1 MTNSA
6 AVLADAAAYAAA
18 VEEASRAAAAYYA
31 TGESTLD
38 DDAYDRLARGIA
50 AYEAAHPDEIHE
62 SSPTGKVAGGAAVG
76 DVPHTVPMLSLDN
89 VFSAEQFVSWTASL
103 ERRIGRPVAAWSVEP
118 KLDGLAVAARYRA
131 GRLERLITRGDG
143 TAGEDVSHAAAAV
156 VGLPE
161 RLYAPVTLEVRGEIL
176 MTNEQFEQGNAI
188 RTEHGG
194 APSPT
199 RATEL
204 RAPCAPRTGPTGWR
218 RRSSRTGPC
227 RSPVRGD
234 HQDPHRAA
242 PQRTPRVRRGARRAH
257 GRGHGGG
264 AGPGVH
270 RGGVQARVEEI
281 AALRAA
287 LPFGIDGIVIKAD
300 LAADQREAGSGTRA
314 PRWAIAHK
322 LPAVEKI
329 TRLLSVEWNVG
340 RTGIIAPRAVL
351 EPVEIDGSTVGY
363 ATLHNPADI
372 TRRDLRLG
380 DQVMVYKAGDI
391 IPRIE
396 APVAHL
402 RTGDETPIAFPE
414 SCPQCGSEIDM
425 SEQRWRCARGRNC
438 RLVAS
443 VSYAAGRDQLDIEG
457 LGATRVVQLV
467 DAGLVTDFAD
477 LFTLERDQLLA
488 LDRMGETST
497 DNLLAA
503 IETARSRP
511 LSRVF
516 CALGVRGTG
525 RSMSRRI
532 ARYFATMDRIVAAD
546 AESLQRVDGIGKEK
560 AAAVV
565 EELAELAPLIGKLV
579 RAGVTMTEPGA
590 TPPPEPGTEEQ
601 EGAGAG
607 AELPL
612 AGMKVVVTG
621 AMTGALE
628 KLSRNQMNELI
639 ERAGGKSS
647 SSVSART
654 SLLVAGE
661 KAGSKRTKAEG
672 LGIRI
677 ADPEEFAELL
687 ADFLT
692 GRAGRSRRP
701 GQPGGP
707 ARPARPWGLSR
718 WRRPLWRWPPWQRLW
733 RRPRLGGTPGRR
745 RSCRPCRRRRP
756 GRPCGPCRSRGWS
769 GPLSGARPE
778 LTGSAFESVRK
789 WLSLTRYCIVRAW
802 PCLAISGPMGA
813 WTAVDGRP
821 GVRGDA
827 FSVRRT
833 ATQPCRPPAGPPR
846 QGARAARRRPRPVR

>member
-1 MTNSA
+1 MVAMTNSA

-18 VEEASRAAAAYYA
+18 VEEASLAAAAYYA
-31 TGESTLD
+31 TGESALD

-50 AYEAAHPDEIHE
+50 AYEADHPEEVLAD
-62 SSPTGKVAGGAAVG
+62 SPTGKVAGGAAVG
-76 DVPHTVPMLSLDN
+76 DVPHTRPMLSLDN
-89 VFSAEQFVSWTASL
+89 VFSAEQFVTWTASL
-103 ERRIGRPVAAWSVEP
+103 ERRIGRPVTAWSVEP
-118 KLDGLAVAARYRA
+118 KLDGLAVAARYRD
-131 GRLERLITRGDG
+131 GRFERLITRGDG
-143 TAGEDVSHAAAAV
+143 TAGEDVSHAAGAV

-161 RLYAPVTLEVRGEIL
+161 RLAAPVTIEVRGEIL
-176 MTNEQFEQGNAI
+176 MTNEQFEKGNAI

-194 APSPT
+194 APFANPRNGAAGTLRAKDRAYRVETTFFAYGALPLPDSGELAATLAELPHSEVLAYVAGLGVHT
-199 RATEL
+199 AAGTDVAPLRATTAEE
-204 RAPCAPRTGPTGWR
+204 
-218 RRSSRTGPC
+218 
-227 RSPVRGD
+227 
-234 HQDPHRAA
+234 
-242 PQRTPRVRRGARRAH
+242 
-257 GRGHGGG
+257 
-264 AGPGVH
+264 
-270 RGGVQARVEEI
+270 VQARVDGI
-281 AALRAA
+281 GALRAS

-314 PRWAIAHK
+314 PRWAIAYK

-329 TRLLSVEWNVG
+329 TRLLAVEWNVG

-396 APVAHL
+396 APVVHL

-414 SCPQCGSEIDM
+414 SCPQCGSDIDT
-425 SEQRWRCARGRNC
+425 SEQRWRCTRGRDC

-457 LGATRVVQLV
+457 LGSTRVVQLV

-477 LFTLERDQLLA
+477 LFTLEREQLLA

-503 IETARSRP
+503 IETARTRP

-546 AESLQRVDGIGKEK
+546 TETLQRVDGIGKEK

-565 EELAELAPLIGKLV
+565 AELVELAPLIGKLV
-579 RAGVTMTEPGA
+579 AAGVSMTEPGA
-590 TPPPEPGTEEQ
+590 TPPPEPGTEE
-601 EGAGAG
+601 EAAAAAGADPEAGGGAGTG
-607 AELPL
+607 STLPL
-612 AGMKVVVTG
+612 AGMTVVVTG
-621 AMTGALE
+621 AMSGALE

-647 SSVSART
+647 SSVSKRT

-661 KAGSKRTKAEG
+661 KAGSKRTKAEE
-672 LGIRI
+672 LGVRI
-677 ADPEEFAELL
+677 AVPEEFAELVGAFL
-687 ADFLT
+687 AV
-692 GRAGRSRRP
+692 GEEA
-701 GQPGGP
+701 
-707 ARPARPWGLSR
+707 
-718 WRRPLWRWPPWQRLW
+718 
-733 RRPRLGGTPGRR
+733 
-745 RSCRPCRRRRP
+745 
-756 GRPCGPCRSRGWS
+756 
-769 GPLSGARPE
+769 
-778 LTGSAFESVRK
+778 
-789 WLSLTRYCIVRAW
+789 
-802 PCLAISGPMGA
+802 
-813 WTAVDGRP
+813 
-821 GVRGDA
+821 
-827 FSVRRT
+827 
-833 ATQPCRPPAGPPR
+833 
-846 QGARAARRRPRPVR
+846 

>member
-176 MTNEQFEQGNAI
+176 MTNEQFAQGNAI

-194 APSPT
+194 APFANPRNGAAGTLRAKDRAYRVETTFFAYGALPLAGSGEITETLTELPHSELLAYVAGLGVHT
-199 RATEL
+199 AAATEV
-204 RAPCAPRTGPTGWR
+204 A
-218 RRSSRTGPC
+218 
-227 RSPVRGD
+227 PVRVS
-234 HQDPHRAA
+234 
-242 PQRTPRVRRGARRAH
+242 TVE
-257 GRGHGGG
+257 
-264 AGPGVH
+264 
-270 RGGVQARVEEI
+270 GVQARVEEI

-372 TRRDLRLG
+372 TRRHLRLG

-532 ARYFATMDRIVAAD
+532 ARYFATMDHIVAAD

-692 GRAGRSRRP
+692 GEGRAVAETGAAGGTGETGEAVGVVAVAEAVVEVAAVAEAVSEAEVVAVAEAVAEAEAGR
-701 GQPGGP
+701 
-707 ARPARPWGLSR
+707 
-718 WRRPLWRWPPWQRLW
+718 
-733 RRPRLGGTPGRR
+733 
-745 RSCRPCRRRRP
+745 
-756 GRPCGPCRSRGWS
+756 
-769 GPLSGARPE
+769 GAGE
-778 LTGSAFESVRK
+778 TEV
-789 WLSLTRYCIVRAW
+789 VQ
-802 PCLAISGPMGA
+802 
-813 WTAVDGRP
+813 AVQ
-821 GVRGDA
+821 A
-827 FSVRRT
+827 
-833 ATQPCRPPAGPPR
+833 
-846 QGARAARRRPRPVR
+846 

>member
-18 VEEASRAAAAYYA
+18 VEEASVAAAAYYA
-31 TGESTLD
+31 TGESGLD

-50 AYEAAHPDEIHE
+50 AYEADHPEE
-62 SSPTGKVAGGAAVG
+62 VLAASPTGKVAGGAAVG

-89 VFSAEQFVSWTASL
+89 VFSAEQFTAWTASL
-103 ERRIGRPVAAWSVEP
+103 ERRIGRPVTAWSVEP
-118 KLDGLAVAARYRA
+118 KLDGLAVAARYRD
-131 GRLERLITRGDG
+131 GRFERLITRGDG
-143 TAGEDVSHAAAAV
+143 TAGEDVSHAAGAV

-161 RLYAPVTLEVRGEIL
+161 RLAEPVTIEVRGEIL
-176 MTNEQFEQGNAI
+176 MTNAQFDRGNAI

-194 APSPT
+194 APFANPRNGAAGT
-199 RATEL
+199 L
-204 RAPCAPRTGPTGWR
+204 RAKDRAYRVETTFFAYGALPLPDSGEFGETLAEL
-218 RRSSRTGPC
+218 
-227 RSPVRGD
+227 
-234 HQDPHRAA
+234 PHSE
-242 PQRTPRVRRGARRAH
+242 VLSYV
-257 GRGHGGG
+257 
-264 AGPGVH
+264 AGLGVH
-270 RGGVQARVEEI
+270 TAAGTDVAPVLAATAEEVQARVDAI
-281 AALRAA
+281 GSLRAA

-314 PRWAIAHK
+314 PRWAIAYK

-329 TRLLSVEWNVG
+329 TRLVSVEWNVG

-396 APVAHL
+396 APVVHL
-402 RTGDETPIAFPE
+402 RTGDETPIDFPE
-414 SCPQCGSEIDM
+414 SCPQCGSAIDT
-425 SEQRWRCARGRNC
+425 SEQRWRCTRGRDC

-467 DAGLVTDFAD
+467 DAGLVADFAD
-477 LFTLERDQLLA
+477 LFTLEREQLLA

-503 IETARSRP
+503 IETARTRP

-546 AESLQRVDGIGKEK
+546 VETLRRVDGIGTEK

-565 EELAELAPLIGKLV
+565 AELVELAPLIAKLV
-579 RAGVTMTEPGA
+579 AAGVNMTEPGA
-590 TPPPEPGTEEQ
+590 TPPPEPGTEEVAT
-601 EGAGAG
+601 AGAD
-607 AELPL
+607 AEAGGDGGTGPTLPL
-612 AGMKVVVTG
+612 AGMTVVVTG

-647 SSVSART
+647 SGVSQRT
-654 SLLVAGE
+654 SLLVAGD
-661 KAGSKRTKAEG
+661 KAGSKRTKAED
-672 LGIRI
+672 LGVRI
-677 ADPEEFAELL
+677 AVPEEFAELVGAFL
-687 ADFLT
+687 A
-692 GRAGRSRRP
+692 AG
-701 GQPGGP
+701 
-707 ARPARPWGLSR
+707 
-718 WRRPLWRWPPWQRLW
+718 
-733 RRPRLGGTPGRR
+733 
-745 RSCRPCRRRRP
+745 
-756 GRPCGPCRSRGWS
+756 
-769 GPLSGARPE
+769 E
-778 LTGSAFESVRK
+778 
-789 WLSLTRYCIVRAW
+789 
-802 PCLAISGPMGA
+802 
-813 WTAVDGRP
+813 DG
-821 GVRGDA
+821 
-827 FSVRRT
+827 
-833 ATQPCRPPAGPPR
+833 
-846 QGARAARRRPRPVR
+846 